1 MQIPSLCGHRGRCHG
16 AVAENKQN
24 SPHVFSAPSTRCPSA
39 LLTRRARRGC
49 PLWGGMS
56 LMGWDAPGGVRCPR
70 HGGMPPVSC
79 CPPVVPR
86 EIPVPHPA
94 RTPPAATSLRAR
106 HGTSQRARQAE
117 SFLLMKLRART
128 RAGEGLPER
137 KKKSPQVEE
146 QNGMGPGDSRG
157 LCRGLLRAT
166 SPRASSRGG
175 VGPAQGRSPAPSTGC
190 TAPLGPSQ
198 LPTAAGGNFR
208 WRDHSR
214 ERCTAESPRGRRRSL
229 CFSAEV
235 FGKGISQLP
244 PWDLFALLN
253 THLT

>member
-49 PLWGGMS
+49 PLWDGMS

-86 EIPVPHPA
+86 EIPVPRPE

-117 SFLLMKLRART
+117 SFLLMKLRERT

-137 KKKSPQVEE
+137 KKKVPRLR
-146 QNGMGPGDSRG
+146 NKMGWDQETAGGCAGGCSEPRAPGHPHGEVWGQHRAG
-157 LCRGLLRAT
+157 AQLRARAAR
-166 SPRASSRGG
+166 PRLALPSCRPQQEEIFGGETTAGRGARQRARG
-175 VGPAQGRSPAPSTGC
+175 
-190 TAPLGPSQ
+190 
-198 LPTAAGGNFR
+198 AGGARF
-208 WRDHSR
+208 
-214 ERCTAESPRGRRRSL
+214 ASPLKSL
-229 CFSAEV
+229 
-235 FGKGISQLP
+235 GKGFPSC
-244 PWDLFALLN
+244 LLG
-253 THLT
+253 TCLLCLIPI